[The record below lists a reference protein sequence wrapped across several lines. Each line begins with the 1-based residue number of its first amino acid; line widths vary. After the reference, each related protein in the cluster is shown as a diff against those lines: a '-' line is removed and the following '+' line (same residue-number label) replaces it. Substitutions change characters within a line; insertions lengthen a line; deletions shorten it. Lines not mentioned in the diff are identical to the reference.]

1 MKRCYEN
8 LDEISMMDSKHF
20 WKTKLLPSDE
30 LVTRYRIYLTD
41 KDEIVK
47 TESEM
52 GETLDSCFLISRL
65 KNFDSF

>member
-1 MKRCYEN
+1 MKRCYKN
-8 LDEISMMDSKHF
+8 LDEKSTMDSKHF

-30 LVTRYRIYLTD
+30 LVTKYRIYLTD

>member
-8 LDEISMMDSKHF
+8 LDEKSMMDSKYF

-30 LVTRYRIYLTD
+30 LVTRCRIYLTD